1 MAKLLTTVL
10 DKSLQWAL
18 MHSAEAE
25 CFAGVAWPLTVTFY
39 LNEILSV
46 CLRFCLGA
54 VSASYLSDLFL
65 SFRLLL
71 TSGRLRLFLIMVY
84 YKVLSW
90 RLYCCCTSCVF
101 STFWQRSKTLFIS
114 FKPQDVSERQ
124 ILHTVVAW
132 TLLKVGRLTVLLK
145 LKRRKRLFVCDPE
158 RFLPKIIETL
168 GRLPH
173 LLSVNFWCLLFP
185 KSLNYYQVESYCV
198 TLWNGSSYSCLDFN
212 QVWIIRICCWIINT
226 ASVRLGMKG
235 DSAFAI
241 VAPRQNSS
249 IVLFT

>member
-54 VSASYLSDLFL
+54 VSALYLSDLFL

-124 ILHTVVAW
+124 ILH
-132 TLLKVGRLTVLLK
+132 
-145 LKRRKRLFVCDPE
+145 
-158 RFLPKIIETL
+158 
-168 GRLPH
+168 
-173 LLSVNFWCLLFP
+173 
-185 KSLNYYQVESYCV
+185 
-198 TLWNGSSYSCLDFN
+198 SCLD
-212 QVWIIRICCWIINT
+212 
-226 ASVRLGMKG
+226 SVKG
-235 DSAFAI
+235 WSADS
-241 VAPRQNSS
+241 SS
-249 IVLFT
+249 QIEEEKTTFRMWPWEIFT